1 MHRYE
6 NFWIVTIFRG
16 VLAIVLG
23 SAILVIPDMA
33 RTLLLLPFAVAFA
46 VLSLAFYGLADS
58 ILVFVSSCF
67 ASHRR
72 TRAALRMQSVAG
84 LIVGALFFSILF
96 DKIQLHWFLYL
107 IAAQAFATACLEFL
121 IARHTSRRHGS
132 RWSYTAGFAA
142 LFCCIGYIVAA
153 VLAPANLDPRQI
165 VFLAYAYLGVY
176 GIAQTLMATRMLH
189 IERQAVIPTATPQA
203 AV

>member
-1 MHRYE
+1 
-6 NFWIVTIFRG
+6 
-16 VLAIVLG
+16 
-23 SAILVIPDMA
+23 
-33 RTLLLLPFAVAFA
+33 
-46 VLSLAFYGLADS
+46 
-58 ILVFVSSCF
+58 
-67 ASHRR
+67 
-72 TRAALRMQSVAG
+72 MQSVAG

-132 RWSYTAGFAA
+132 RWSYTAGSAA